1 MALELAT
8 PSRRVR
14 QRLEAADL
22 RVRDDELRGW
32 LDGLESWVEG
42 QLVATDAL
50 VRRTVNGRAAGKLST
65 SVG

>member
-14 QRLEAADL
+14 QELVAEDL

-50 VRRTVNGRAAGKLST
+50 VRRTMNGRAARKLIS
-65 SVG
+65 SAR

>member
-1 MALELAT
+1 MALELAM

-14 QRLEAADL
+14 QRLEADDL

-50 VRRTVNGRAAGKLST
+50 VRRTVNGRAAGKLVT
-65 SVG
+65 SIR

>member
-14 QRLEAADL
+14 QELEAEDL

-32 LDGLESWVEG
+32 LDGLENWVEA

-50 VRRTVNGRAAGKLST
+50 VRRTVNGRAAGRLRS
-65 SVG
+65 SRR